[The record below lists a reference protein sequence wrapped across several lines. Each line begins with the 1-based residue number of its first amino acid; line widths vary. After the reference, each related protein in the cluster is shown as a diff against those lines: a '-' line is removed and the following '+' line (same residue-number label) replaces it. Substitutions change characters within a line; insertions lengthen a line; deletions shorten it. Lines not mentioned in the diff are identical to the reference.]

1 MDRYPLVSAISRPL
15 IVKHL
20 VAAAREHGG
29 SIVAHGCTGKGNDQV
44 RFEVGFASLAPDLEV
59 LAPVRDYA
67 WTREKAIAFAE
78 ENAIPINVTKRSPF
92 SIDQNVWGRAVETG
106 FLEHLWNAPTK
117 DVYAYTEDPTINWNT
132 PDEVIVGFERG
143 VPVSIDGKPVS
154 MLQAIEE
161 LNRRAG
167 AQGVG
172 RLDVVEDRLVG
183 IKSREIYEAPG
194 AMVLITA
201 HTELEHVTLERELG
215 RFKRHTDQRWAEL
228 VYDGLWYSP
237 LKTALE
243 AFVAKTQEHVTGEI
257 RMVLHGGHIAV
268 NGRRSARVA
277 LRLQPG
283 HLRRG
288 RQLRPVGREGLRLR
302 ARAVVEDRVPPGP
315 GRQPTPDCNVS
326 TREGSLWGGRF
337 ADGPSDALAALS
349 KSTHFDWVLAP
360 YDIVASRAHTVMLFH
375 AGLLTEEQRD
385 GLLAGLDS
393 LAEDV
398 ADGSFGPLV
407 TDEDVHAAL
416 ERGLIDRVGPDLGGR
431 LRAGRSRNDQVAT
444 LFRMWLRDAVRRV
457 AAGALEVVAALAAQ
471 AAAHPTAIMPGKTHL
486 QSAQPVLLA
495 HHLLAHA
502 HPLLRD
508 VDRIVDFDR
517 RTAVS
522 PYGSGALAGSSL
534 GLDPDAIA
542 AELGFA
548 AAADNSIDATAAR
561 DFAAEAA
568 FVFAMIAVDLSRLA
582 EDIILWSSTEF
593 GYVRLH
599 DSWSTGSSIMPQKK
613 NPDIAELA
621 RGKSG
626 RLIGN
631 LAGLLATLKAQP
643 LAYNRDLQEDK
654 EPVFDSVAQLE
665 LVLPAMAGLVA
676 SLTFDVERMAALAP
690 AGLHAGHRH
699 RRMAGAPGV
708 PFRSAHEAA
717 GAAVRAAEG
726 RAVGLDELTDD
737 ELAAISPELTPQ
749 VREVLTIEGSV
760 SSRDGRGG
768 TAPSPGRRAARSRP
782 GRQ

>member
-1 MDRYPLVSAISRPL
+1 M
-15 IVKHL
+15 
-20 VAAAREHGG
+20 
-29 SIVAHGCTGKGNDQV
+29 
-44 RFEVGFASLAPDLEV
+44 
-59 LAPVRDYA
+59 
-67 WTREKAIAFAE
+67 
-78 ENAIPINVTKRSPF
+78 
-92 SIDQNVWGRAVETG
+92 
-106 FLEHLWNAPTK
+106 
-117 DVYAYTEDPTINWNT
+117 
-132 PDEVIVGFERG
+132 
-143 VPVSIDGKPVS
+143 
-154 MLQAIEE
+154 
-161 LNRRAG
+161 
-167 AQGVG
+167 
-172 RLDVVEDRLVG
+172 
-183 IKSREIYEAPG
+183 
-194 AMVLITA
+194 
-201 HTELEHVTLERELG
+201 
-215 RFKRHTDQRWAEL
+215 
-228 VYDGLWYSP
+228 
-237 LKTALE
+237 
-243 AFVAKTQEHVTGEI
+243 
-257 RMVLHGGHIAV
+257 
-268 NGRRSARVA
+268 
-277 LRLQPG
+277 
-283 HLRRG
+283 
-288 RQLRPVGREGLRLR
+288 
-302 ARAVVEDRVPPGP
+302 
-315 GRQPTPDCNVS
+315 S

-337 ADGPSDALAALS
+337 ADRPSDALAALS

-360 YDIVASRAHTVMLFH
+360 YDIVASRAHAVILLR
-375 AGLLTEEQRD
+375 AGLLDEEQRD

-393 LAEDV
+393 LAEGV
-398 ADGSFGPLV
+398 ADGSFTPLA

-457 AAGALEVVAALAAQ
+457 ADGALEVVAALAAQ

-508 VDRIVDFDR
+508 VDRIVDFDKR
-517 RTAVS
+517 AAVS

-548 AAADNSIDATAAR
+548 AAAENSIDATAAR

-599 DSWSTGSSIMPQKK
+599 DAWSTGSSIMPQKK

-654 EPVFDSVAQLE
+654 EPVFDSVAQLD

-690 AGLHAGHRH
+690 AGYTLATDIAEWLV
-699 RRMAGAPGV
+699 RRGV

-768 TAPSPGRRAARSRP
+768 TAPARVAEQLEAVVASAEELKARLGGR
-782 GRQ
+782 G